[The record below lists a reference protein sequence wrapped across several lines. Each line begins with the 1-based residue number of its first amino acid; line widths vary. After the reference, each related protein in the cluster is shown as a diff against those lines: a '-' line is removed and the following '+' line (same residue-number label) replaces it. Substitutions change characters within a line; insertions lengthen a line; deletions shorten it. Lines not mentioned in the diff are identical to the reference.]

1 MNLDFSAEPLFSW
14 YVVLLA
20 ISGIA
25 MVVLGAINLGG
36 GLSGGWRAVNVLA
49 GMAFAGYAYYLAF
62 VFEGGEYR
70 MFFQAF
76 VLPLLLIANAVKAL
90 LARGNTPAPQ
100 PVPGAAPYNPNAP
113 YDPNAQFGPGA
124 AYNPGAPQHPGA
136 QYNPY
141 AQSAPVPPQG
151 APAAPAPAAPPV
163 QPQAPQPP
171 AV

>member
-25 MVVLGAINLGG
+25 MVVLGAINIGG

-76 VLPLLLIANAVKAL
+76 VLPLLLIANAVKSL
-90 LARGNTPAPQ
+90 LARGNTPVPQ
-100 PVPGAAPYNPNAP
+100 PAPGAAP
-113 YDPNAQFGPGA
+113 YDPNAQFG
-124 AYNPGAPQHPGA
+124 PGA